1 MAIAVYKFARYFSMT
16 FCKCFIFLSCADK
29 EENEEEEEEEETN
42 NLENTAEQGDK
53 GGGRPTG

>member
-1 MAIAVYKFARYFSMT
+1 MAIAVIKIARYFSMT

-42 NLENTAEQGDK
+42 NLENTAEQGD
-53 GGGRPTG
+53 